1 MDSDE
6 VAAVVA
12 EVTALVN
19 EHYVD
24 PAAAV
29 QITRALAASLA
40 GGRYAADEQSL
51 AAAVTA
57 DLQSVNGDKHLRL
70 VYHAAPL
77 PASEHGDDAAEYAAM
92 ASWADRTGHGI
103 ARVEWLT
110 GNIAPA
116 KASGSIPTWKPPSRW
131 PAPSA
136 RSPAAT
142 GKAAASR
149 PTSAPP
155 PETRRTGPTSWRSTT
170 SPLRPAQP
178 RPKQASGPPPV
189 MAVRR
194 HFGLRAG

>member
-1 MDSDE
+1 MDSDD

-110 GNIAPA
+110 PNG
-116 KASGSIPTWKPPSRW
+116 
-131 PAPSA
+131 
-136 RSPAAT
+136 
-142 GKAAASR
+142 
-149 PTSAPP
+149 
-155 PETRRTGPTSWRSTT
+155 
-170 SPLRPAQP
+170 AQP
-178 RPKQASGPPPV
+178 RHRRARGNRGRSRLAGRRRLQRAGRAAREFADARGIDV
-189 MAVRR
+189 AGAAVRTADDLDS
-194 HFGLRAG
+194 HAGRVVMLSWQRDELGDHLVG

>member
-1 MDSDE
+1 MDSDD

-12 EVTALVN
+12 EVTTLVN

-77 PASEHGDDAAEYAAM
+77 PASEPGATTIRGM
-92 ASWADRTGHGI
+92 
-103 ARVEWLT
+103 
-110 GNIAPA
+110 
-116 KASGSIPTWKPPSRW
+116 W

-149 PTSAPP
+149 PISAPP
-155 PETRRTGPTSWRSTT
+155 PERRRTGPTSWRSTT
-170 SPLRPAQP
+170 SARRPGRQRKHASQP
-178 RPKQASGPPPV
+178 RHGPAPSLLSSRPV
-189 MAVRR
+189 C
-194 HFGLRAG
+194 RAG